1 MIAVESE
8 RGKAAEMGG
17 TGSDLPMGP
26 GLLAKGVLFPPL
38 LYPAVLIIL
47 KEEPVH
53 GYVLLKKLIDIGLVD
68 SGMDPSVIYR
78 LLRGLEDAGMAQ
90 SEHVDEGKG
99 PTRKVYRLTDRG
111 SAGLS
116 AWPSQLEKARE
127 LIDWFMEK
135 YRALKAGDEDG

>member
-1 MIAVESE
+1 MTMVAKGSE
-8 RGKAAEMGG
+8 HDEAADRVDS
-17 TGSDLPMGP
+17 GSDLPIGP

-38 LYPAVLIIL
+38 LYPSVLIIL

-78 LLRGLEDAGMAQ
+78 LLRGLEEAGMAQ

-111 SAGLS
+111 NAGLS
-116 AWPSQLEKARE
+116 AWPTQLEKARE
-127 LIDWFMEK
+127 LIDWFMDK
-135 YRALKAGDEDG
+135 YSALEGK